1 MIKIDFVNLLNSYE
15 NNLLDNLRGFGKD
28 KDYLKFWVPG
38 TTSASSFFNLVDA
51 LAESQIY
58 LFKIFY
64 KKSFFNETFTK
75 EILLFLEKVGE
86 FEQHTE
92 DNTLIL
98 DINIIKE
105 NYERFIKNKN
115 IQSNNSALVKIDKKK
130 EIIVYKSDKKIE
142 KFYED
147 NLKDLISNEYYS
159 VENLEG
165 PNVYQALFNNYQIY
179 FLIDDKVVNKLSH
192 TCRNESTEKRLLNA
206 LMDLCINKNI
216 QEVSDHAIIY
226 LEERIRLLKNSLIKP
241 GIILPSHAG
250 IYFDDLQKII
260 REIFSE
266 YARRNNI
273 KFNINKNY
281 FKKSYIW
288 VNLNYEDK
296 VLHINKIL
304 EKIKKKFKLSNE
316 SIVIQSIDN
325 NFKINL
331 RVNNFFKNEQKKYNI
346 LLEIESNLKDLDNT
360 LEVFVDEIL
369 DQNKL
374 RLKNSPQTKLLI

>member
-1 MIKIDFVNLLNSYE
+1 MIKIDFINLLNSYE

-38 TTSASSFFNLVDA
+38 TTPVSSFFNLVDA

-64 KKSFFNETFTK
+64 NKSFFNETFTK

-86 FEQHTE
+86 FERYTE

-115 IQSNNSALVKIDKKK
+115 IQSNNRAPVKIDKKK
-130 EIIVYKSDKKIE
+130 EITAYKSNKKIE

-165 PNVYQALFNNYQIY
+165 PNVYQALFNDYQIY
-179 FLIDDKVVNKLSH
+179 FLIEDKVVNKLSH
-192 TCRNESTEKRLLNA
+192 TCRNESTEKRLVNA

-266 YARRNNI
+266 YVRRNNI
-273 KFNINKNY
+273 KFSINKNY

-296 VLHINKIL
+296 VVNINKIL

-316 SIVIQSIDN
+316 SIIVQSIDN

-331 RVNNFFKNEQKKYNI
+331 RVDNFFKIEQKKYNI

>member
-38 TTSASSFFNLVDA
+38 TTPVSSFFNLVDA

-64 KKSFFNETFTK
+64 NKSFFNETFTK
-75 EILLFLEKVGE
+75 EILLFLEKVGK
-86 FEQHTE
+86 FERHTE
-92 DNTLIL
+92 DNTMIL

-115 IQSNNSALVKIDKKK
+115 IQSNNRVPVKIDKKK
-130 EIIVYKSDKKIE
+130 EITAYKSNKKIE

-165 PNVYQALFNNYQIY
+165 PNVYQALFNDYQIH
-179 FLIDDKVVNKLSH
+179 FLIEDKVVNKLSH
-192 TCRNESTEKRLLNA
+192 TCRNESTEKRLVNA

-226 LEERIRLLKNSLIKP
+226 LEERIRLQKNSLIKP

-250 IYFDDLQKII
+250 TYFDDLQKII

-266 YARRNNI
+266 YVSRNNI
-273 KFNINKNY
+273 KFSINKNY

-296 VLHINKIL
+296 VVHINKIL

-316 SIVIQSIDN
+316 SIIIQSIDN

-331 RVNNFFKNEQKKYNI
+331 RVDNFFKNEQKKYNI
-346 LLEIESNLKDLDNT
+346 LLEIEINLKELDNT
-360 LEVFVDEIL
+360 LEVFVDEVL

>member
-38 TTSASSFFNLVDA
+38 TTPASSFFNLVDA
-51 LAESQIY
+51 LAESEIY

-64 KKSFFNETFTK
+64 KKTFFNEPFTK
-75 EILLFLEKVGE
+75 EILLFLQKVGE
-86 FEQHTE
+86 FKQHTD

-105 NYERFIKNKN
+105 NYEKFIKDKN
-115 IQSNNSALVKIDKKK
+115 IKSNNSGLIKIDKKK
-130 EIIVYKSDKKIE
+130 KITVYKSSKKIE
-142 KFYED
+142 KFYEN

-159 VENLEG
+159 VEILEG
-165 PNVYQALFNNYQIY
+165 PNVYQTLFNNYRI
-179 FLIDDKVVNKLSH
+179 FFFIEDKVVNKLSH
-192 TCRNESTEKRLLNA
+192 TCKNESIEKRLINA

-226 LEERIRLLKNSLIKP
+226 LEEKIRLLKNNLIKP

-250 IYFDDLQKII
+250 TYFDDLQKII

-266 YARRNNI
+266 YVSRNNI
-273 KFNINKNY
+273 QFSVNKNY
-281 FKKSYIW
+281 YKKSYIW
-288 VNLNYEDK
+288 VNLSYEDK
-296 VLHINKIL
+296 VVDINKIL
-304 EKIKKKFKLSNE
+304 QKIKKKFKLSNE
-316 SIVIQSIDN
+316 SIIIQSIDN

-331 RVNNFFKNEQKKYNI
+331 RVDNFFKNEQKKHNI
-346 LLEIESNLKDLDNT
+346 LLDIESNLKELDNM
-360 LEVFVDEIL
+360 LEVFVDEVL

>member
-38 TTSASSFFNLVDA
+38 TTPVSSFFNLVDA

-64 KKSFFNETFTK
+64 NKSFFNETFTK

-86 FEQHTE
+86 FERYTE

-115 IQSNNSALVKIDKKK
+115 IQSNNRAPVKIDKKK
-130 EIIVYKSDKKIE
+130 EITAYKSNKKIE

-165 PNVYQALFNNYQIY
+165 PNVYQALFNDYQIY
-179 FLIDDKVVNKLSH
+179 FLIEDKVVNKLSH
-192 TCRNESTEKRLLNA
+192 TCRNESTEKRLVNA

-266 YARRNNI
+266 YVRRNNI
-273 KFNINKNY
+273 KFSINKNY

-296 VLHINKIL
+296 VVNINKIL

-316 SIVIQSIDN
+316 SIIVQSIDN

-331 RVNNFFKNEQKKYNI
+331 RVDNFFKIEQKKYNI

>member
-38 TTSASSFFNLVDA
+38 TTPVSSFFNLVDA

-64 KKSFFNETFTK
+64 NKSFFNETFTK

-86 FEQHTE
+86 FERHTE

-98 DINIIKE
+98 DISIIKE
-105 NYERFIKNKN
+105 TYERFIKKKN
-115 IQSNNSALVKIDKKK
+115 IQSNNRAPVKIDKKK
-130 EIIVYKSDKKIE
+130 EITAYKSKKKIE

-165 PNVYQALFNNYQIY
+165 PNVYQALFNDYQIY
-179 FLIDDKVVNKLSH
+179 FLIEDKVVNKLSH

-266 YARRNNI
+266 YVRRNNI
-273 KFNINKNY
+273 KFSINKNY

-296 VLHINKIL
+296 VVNINKIL

-316 SIVIQSIDN
+316 SIIVQSIDN

-331 RVNNFFKNEQKKYNI
+331 RVDNFFKIEQKKYNI
-346 LLEIESNLKDLDNT
+346 LLEIERNLKDLDNT